1 MVSTGVP
8 LVTVKPLVSVTTSAL
23 VVSVTLRAVAAAAGS
38 MLITTVALVGE
49 FTVTDTT
56 LTPVPLNMAVVV
68 FCTQCVNMPV
78 MVNDSFCWPC
88 WPVLG
93 FTCVIAGVPLIT
105 VKPLFSVTT
114 SALVVMVTLRAVAA
128 AAGSMLITTV
138 ALVGEFTVTD
148 TTFTPVPLNMAVVVF
163 CTQCV
168 NMPVIVRDS
177 FCWPCRPVLGFT
189 CVITGVALVTV
200 KPLFNVTTSA
210 LVVMVTLRAV
220 VAAAGSM
227 LITTVAL
234 VGEFTVTDTTL
245 TPVPLNAAVV
255 VFCTQCVN
263 IPVIVNDSFCW
274 PCWPVLGFTWVI
286 TGVPLV
292 TVKPLVSVTTSA
304 LVVSVTSRAVAAA
317 AGSMLIP
324 TV

>member
-8 LVTVKPLVSVTTSAL
+8 LVTVKPLV
-23 VVSVTLRAVAAAAGS
+23 
-38 MLITTVALVGE
+38 
-49 FTVTDTT
+49 
-56 LTPVPLNMAVVV
+56 
-68 FCTQCVNMPV
+68 
-78 MVNDSFCWPC
+78 
-88 WPVLG
+88 
-93 FTCVIAGVPLIT
+93 
-105 VKPLFSVTT
+105 SVTT

-148 TTFTPVPLNMAVVVF
+148 TT
-163 CTQCV
+163 
-168 NMPVIVRDS
+168 
-177 FCWPCRPVLGFT
+177 
-189 CVITGVALVTV
+189 
-200 KPLFNVTTSA
+200 
-210 LVVMVTLRAV
+210 
-220 VAAAGSM
+220 
-227 LITTVAL
+227 
-234 VGEFTVTDTTL
+234 L
-245 TPVPLNAAVV
+245 TPVPLNPAVV

-317 AGSMLIP
+317 AGSMLMTTVALVAEFTVTDTTLTPVPLNMAVVVFCTQFVNIP
-324 TV
+324 VMVSDAFCWPCGPVFGFTCVITGVPLVTVKPLVNVATSALVVSVTLRAVAAAAGSTLITTVALVGEFTVTDTTLTPVPLNMSVVVFCTQCVNIPVMVSDSFCCPCWPVFAFTIVSTGVPLVTVKPLVNVTTSALVVSVTSRAVAAAAGRASCRT